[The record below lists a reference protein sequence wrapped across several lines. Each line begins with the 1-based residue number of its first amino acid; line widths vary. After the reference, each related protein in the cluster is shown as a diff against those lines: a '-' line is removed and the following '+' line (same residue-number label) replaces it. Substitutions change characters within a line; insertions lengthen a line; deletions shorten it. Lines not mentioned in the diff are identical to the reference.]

1 MDITLTS
8 LETEHST
15 LLKGKIASQIALK
28 GGWLPFSRYMELAL
42 YEPGMGYYSAGAH
55 KLGAGGDF
63 TTAPELSPLFGAAI
77 CSTLLPVLEGLKEKG
92 LPTQILEFGAGTGK
106 LATSI
111 LTRLND
117 LGFHLDRYDII
128 EISPDLAQRQQ
139 ERIRNTI
146 GQLHLKTQCNWL
158 TELPNFKG
166 IILANEVIDAIPC
179 DAIIY
184 QNGFWYWY
192 GVAFESDKLTWRIGS
207 PVEQHL
213 LPEILLNGNF
223 SEGYVTELHTT
234 ANAWIQQVAKH
245 LDAGLFLT
253 FDYGFPEGEYYHPQ
267 RLEGTLMAHHR
278 HHAIQD
284 PFHLPGLCDLTT
296 HVEWSQIARSA
307 LAENVDDVYL
317 TNQAA
322 YLLDA
327 GIGDI
332 ALEIGNPSDPETFLP
347 ISNSLQKLLSEA
359 EMGELFKAFAF
370 SKKLESLLPGYVLE
384 DLPGLRGRNRL
395 QTLVL

>member
-1 MDITLTS
+1 M
-8 LETEHST
+8 
-15 LLKGKIASQIALK
+15 
-28 GGWLPFSRYMELAL
+28 PFSRYMEMAL

-77 CSTLLPVLEGLKEKG
+77 VSTLLPVLEALQAKG
-92 LPTQILEFGAGTGK
+92 LPTRVLEFGAGTGK
-106 LATSI
+106 LAESI
-111 LTRLND
+111 LTRLHD
-117 LGFHLDRYDII
+117 LDLPLDHYEII
-128 EISPDLAQRQQ
+128 EISPDLAQRQENRLQ
-139 ERIRNTI
+139 ALSKKLNTPN
-146 GQLHLKTQCNWL
+146 QCSWIN
-158 TELPNFKG
+158 TLPNGYKG

-192 GVAFESDKLTWRIGS
+192 GVAVIDGKLVWAIGK
-207 PVEQHL
+207 PVEQSL
-213 LPEILLNGNF
+213 LPETLLTGNF
-223 SEGYVTELHTT
+223 SEGYVTELHTQ
-234 ANAWIQQVAKH
+234 ANAWMRHVAKQ
-245 LDAGLFLT
+245 LDTGLFLT
-253 FDYGFPEGEYYHPQ
+253 MDYGFPEAEYYHTQ
-267 RLEGTLMAHHR
+267 RHEGTLMAHHR

-284 PFHLPGLCDLTT
+284 PFHLPGLCDITT

-307 LAENVDDVYL
+307 LEEKVDDVYL
-317 TNQAA
+317 SNQAS

-332 ALEIGNPSDPETFLP
+332 ALEIDDPSNPETFLP
-347 ISNSLQKLLSEA
+347 ISNALQKLLSEA

-370 SKKLESLLPGYVLE
+370 SKKLNDVLPGHTLE

-395 QTLVL
+395 

>member
-8 LETEHST
+8 LEMEHSK
-15 LLKGKIASQIALK
+15 LLGSKIATEIASQ
-28 GGWLPFSRYMELAL
+28 GGWIAFSRYMEMAL

-77 CSTLLPVLEGLKEKG
+77 VSTILPVLEGLKAQG
-92 LPTQILEFGAGTGK
+92 LPAKILEFGAGTGK
-106 LATSI
+106 LAESI

-117 LGFHLDRYDII
+117 LGFQLDGYDII
-128 EISPDLAQRQQ
+128 EISPDLTQRQQ
-139 ERIRNTI
+139 ER
-146 GQLHLKTQCNWL
+146 LHKLTAELELSTKCSWL
-158 TELPNFKG
+158 SSLSENFKG
-166 IILANEVIDAIPC
+166 VILANEVIDAIPC

-192 GVAFESDKLTWRIGS
+192 GVSFAEDKFFWKTGK
-207 PVEQHL
+207 PVEQAL
-213 LPEILLNGNF
+213 LPESLLSGNF
-223 SEGYVTELHTT
+223 SEGYVTELHPQ
-234 ANAWIQQVAKH
+234 ANAWIRQIAKQ

-253 FDYGFPEGEYYHPQ
+253 FDYGFPESEYYHPQ
-267 RLEGTLMAHHR
+267 RIEGTLMAHHR
-278 HHAIQD
+278 HHAIQN
-284 PFHLPGLCDLTT
+284 PFYLPGLCDLTT
-296 HVEWSQIARSA
+296 HVEWAQIARSA

-322 YLLDA
+322 FLLDA

-332 ALEIGNPSDPETFLP
+332 ALEIGDPSNPETFLP

-370 SKKLESLLPGYVLE
+370 SKKLDDLLPGYVLE

-395 QTLVL
+395 

>member
-8 LETEHST
+8 LEMEHSK
-15 LLKGKIASQIALK
+15 LLGSKIATEIASQ
-28 GGWLPFSRYMELAL
+28 GGWIAFSRYMEMAL

-77 CSTLLPVLEGLKEKG
+77 VSTILPVLEGLKAQG
-92 LPTQILEFGAGTGK
+92 LPAKILEFGAGTGK
-106 LATSI
+106 LAESI

-117 LGFHLDRYDII
+117 LGFQLDGYDII
-128 EISPDLAQRQQ
+128 EISPDLTQRQQ
-139 ERIRNTI
+139 ER
-146 GQLHLKTQCNWL
+146 LHKLAAELELSTKCSWLSSL
-158 TELPNFKG
+158 TENFKG
-166 IILANEVIDAIPC
+166 VILANEVIDAIPC

-192 GVAFESDKLTWRIGS
+192 GVSFAEDKFFWKTGK
-207 PVEQHL
+207 PVEQAL
-213 LPEILLNGNF
+213 LPESLLSGNF
-223 SEGYVTELHTT
+223 SEGYVTELHPQ
-234 ANAWIQQVAKH
+234 ANAWIRQIAKQ

-253 FDYGFPEGEYYHPQ
+253 FDYGFPESEYYHPQ
-267 RLEGTLMAHHR
+267 RIEGTLMAHHR

-284 PFHLPGLCDLTT
+284 PFYLPGLCDLTT
-296 HVEWSQIARSA
+296 HVEWAQIARSA

-322 YLLDA
+322 FLLDA

-332 ALEIGNPSDPETFLP
+332 ALEIGDPSNPETFLP

-370 SKKLESLLPGYVLE
+370 SKKLDDLLPGYVLE

-395 QTLVL
+395 

>member
-8 LETEHST
+8 LEMEHSK
-15 LLKGKIASQIALK
+15 LLGSKIATEIASQ
-28 GGWLPFSRYMELAL
+28 GGWIAFSRYMEMAL

-77 CSTLLPVLEGLKEKG
+77 VSTVLPVLEGLKAQG
-92 LPTQILEFGAGTGK
+92 LPAKILEFGAGTGK
-106 LATSI
+106 LAESI

-117 LGFHLDRYDII
+117 LGFQLDGYDII
-128 EISPDLAQRQQ
+128 EISPDLTQRQQ
-139 ERIRNTI
+139 ER
-146 GQLHLKTQCNWL
+146 LHKLTAELELSTKCSWL
-158 TELPNFKG
+158 SSLSENFKG
-166 IILANEVIDAIPC
+166 VILANEVIDAIPC

-192 GVAFESDKLTWRIGS
+192 GVSFAEDKYFWKTGK
-207 PVEQHL
+207 PVEQAL
-213 LPEILLNGNF
+213 LPESLLSGNF
-223 SEGYVTELHTT
+223 SEGYVTELHPQ
-234 ANAWIQQVAKH
+234 ANAWIRQIAKQ

-253 FDYGFPEGEYYHPQ
+253 FDYGFPESEYYHPQ
-267 RLEGTLMAHHR
+267 RIEGTLMAHHR

-284 PFHLPGLCDLTT
+284 PFYLPGLCDLTT
-296 HVEWSQIARSA
+296 HVEWAQIARSA

-322 YLLDA
+322 FLLDA

-332 ALEIGNPSDPETFLP
+332 ALEIGDPSNPETFLP

-370 SKKLESLLPGYVLE
+370 SKKLDDLLPGYVLE

-395 QTLVL
+395 

>member
-8 LETEHST
+8 LEMEHSK
-15 LLKGKIASQIALK
+15 LLGSKIATEIASQ
-28 GGWLPFSRYMELAL
+28 GGWIAFSRYMEMAL

-77 CSTLLPVLEGLKEKG
+77 VSTILPVLEGLKAQG
-92 LPTQILEFGAGTGK
+92 LPAKILEFGAGTGK
-106 LATSI
+106 LAESI

-117 LGFHLDRYDII
+117 LGFQLDGYDII
-128 EISPDLAQRQQ
+128 EISPDLTQRQQ
-139 ERIRNTI
+139 ER
-146 GQLHLKTQCNWL
+146 LHKLASELELSTKCSWLSSL
-158 TELPNFKG
+158 TENFKG
-166 IILANEVIDAIPC
+166 VILANEVIDAIPC

-192 GVAFESDKLTWRIGS
+192 GVSFAEDKFFWKTGK
-207 PVEQHL
+207 PVEQAL
-213 LPEILLNGNF
+213 LPESLLSGNF
-223 SEGYVTELHTT
+223 SEGYVTELHPQ
-234 ANAWIQQVAKH
+234 ANAWIRQIAKQ

-253 FDYGFPEGEYYHPQ
+253 FDYGFPESEYYHPQ
-267 RLEGTLMAHHR
+267 RIEGTLMAHHR

-284 PFHLPGLCDLTT
+284 PFYLPGLCDLTT
-296 HVEWSQIARSA
+296 HVEWAQIARSA

-322 YLLDA
+322 FLLDA

-332 ALEIGNPSDPETFLP
+332 ALEIGDPSNPETFLP

-370 SKKLESLLPGYVLE
+370 SKKLGALLPGYVLE
-384 DLPGLRGRNRL
+384 DLPGLRGRNKL
-395 QTLVL
+395 

>member
-8 LETEHST
+8 LETEHSE
-15 LLKGKIASQIALK
+15 LLKAKIASQIASQ
-28 GGWLPFSRYMELAL
+28 GGWIPFSRYMEMAL

-55 KLGAGGDF
+55 KLGPGGDF

-77 CSTLLPVLEGLKEKG
+77 CSTLIPVLEGLKAQN

-106 LATSI
+106 LASSI
-111 LTRLND
+111 LTRLHD
-117 LGFHLDRYDII
+117 LNFTLDRYDIV

-139 ERIRNTI
+139 EHISNTI
-146 GQLHLKTQCNWL
+146 LQLDSQTHCHWL
-158 TELPNFKG
+158 SELPKDFKG
-166 IILANEVIDAIPC
+166 VILANEMIDAIPC
-179 DAIIY
+179 DVIVY

-192 GVAFESDKLTWRIGS
+192 GVAFENGKLLWKTGL
-207 PVEQHL
+207 PVEQNL
-213 LPEILLNGNF
+213 LPATLVSGNF
-223 SEGYVTELHTT
+223 SEGYVTELHAP
-234 ANAWIQQVAKH
+234 ANAWMRQVAKH
-245 LDAGLFLT
+245 LHSGLFLT
-253 FDYGFPEGEYYHPQ
+253 LDYGFPEGEYYHPQ
-267 RLEGTLMAHHR
+267 RLEGTLIAHHR

-296 HVEWSQIARSA
+296 HVDWSQIARAA
-307 LAENVDDVYL
+307 LEENADDVYL

-322 YLLDA
+322 YLLDT

-332 ALEIGNPSDPETFLP
+332 ALEIGDPSNPEMFLP
-347 ISNSLQKLLSEA
+347 ISNALQKLLSEA

-370 SKKLESLLPGYVLE
+370 SKNLDGLLPGYTLE

-395 QTLVL
+395 

>member
-8 LETEHST
+8 LETEHSA
-15 LLKGKIASQIALK
+15 LLKAKIASQIASE
-28 GGWLPFSRYMELAL
+28 GGWLAFSRYMEMAL

-63 TTAPELSPLFGAAI
+63 TTAPELSPLFGGAI
-77 CSTLLPVLEGLKEKG
+77 CSTLLPVLEGLREKG
-92 LPTQILEFGAGTGK
+92 LPTRILEFGAGTGR

-117 LGFHLDRYDII
+117 LGFTLDHYDII
-128 EISPDLAQRQQ
+128 EISPDLAQRQD
-139 ERIRNTI
+139 ERIS
-146 GQLHLKTQCNWL
+146 GAAQQLNLQTQCSWL
-158 TELPNFKG
+158 TELPENFKG
-166 IILANEVIDAIPC
+166 VILANEVIDAIPC
-179 DAIIY
+179 DAIIF

-192 GVAFESDKLTWRIGS
+192 GVTFEKDKLIWKTGS
-207 PVEQHL
+207 PVEQKL
-213 LPEILLNGNF
+213 LPETLLSGNF
-223 SEGYVTELHTT
+223 SEGYITELHAP
-234 ANAWIQQVAKH
+234 ANDWMQQVARH
-245 LDAGLFLT
+245 LDVGLFLT
-253 FDYGFPEGEYYHPQ
+253 FDYGFPESEYYHPQ
-267 RLEGTLMAHHR
+267 RLAGTLMAHHR

-307 LAENVDDVYL
+307 LAENADDVYL
-317 TNQAA
+317 SNQAG

-332 ALEIGNPSDPETFLP
+332 ALEISDPSDPTTFLP

-370 SKKLESLLPGYVLE
+370 SKNLESLLPGHALE

-395 QTLVL
+395 

>member
-8 LETEHST
+8 LEMEHSK
-15 LLKGKIASQIALK
+15 LLGSKIATEIASQ
-28 GGWLPFSRYMELAL
+28 GGWIAFSRYMEMAL

-77 CSTLLPVLEGLKEKG
+77 VSTILPVLEGLKAQG
-92 LPTQILEFGAGTGK
+92 LPAKILEFGAGTGK
-106 LATSI
+106 LAESI

-117 LGFHLDRYDII
+117 LGFQLDGYDII
-128 EISPDLAQRQQ
+128 EISPDLTQRQQ
-139 ERIRNTI
+139 ER
-146 GQLHLKTQCNWL
+146 LHKLTAELELSTKCSWL
-158 TELPNFKG
+158 SSLSENFKG
-166 IILANEVIDAIPC
+166 VILANEVIDAIPC

-192 GVAFESDKLTWRIGS
+192 GVSFAEDKYFWKTGK
-207 PVEQHL
+207 PVEQAL
-213 LPEILLNGNF
+213 LPESLLSGNF
-223 SEGYVTELHTT
+223 SEGYVTELHPQ
-234 ANAWIQQVAKH
+234 ANAWIRQIAKQ

-253 FDYGFPEGEYYHPQ
+253 FDYGFPESEYYHPQ
-267 RLEGTLMAHHR
+267 RIEGTLMAHHR

-284 PFHLPGLCDLTT
+284 PFYLPGLCDLTT
-296 HVEWSQIARSA
+296 HVEWAQIARSA

-322 YLLDA
+322 FLLDA

-332 ALEIGNPSDPETFLP
+332 ALEIGDPSNPETFLP

-370 SKKLESLLPGYVLE
+370 SKKLDDLLPGYVLE

-395 QTLVL
+395 

>member
-8 LETEHST
+8 LEMEHSK
-15 LLKGKIASQIALK
+15 LLGSKIATEIASQ
-28 GGWLPFSRYMELAL
+28 GGWIAFSRYMEMAL

-77 CSTLLPVLEGLKEKG
+77 VSTILPVLEGLKAQG
-92 LPTQILEFGAGTGK
+92 LPAKILEFGAGTGK
-106 LATSI
+106 LAESI

-117 LGFHLDRYDII
+117 LGFQLDGYDII
-128 EISPDLAQRQQ
+128 EISPDLTQRQQ
-139 ERIRNTI
+139 ER
-146 GQLHLKTQCNWL
+146 LHKLTAELELSTKCSWL
-158 TELPNFKG
+158 SSLSENFKG
-166 IILANEVIDAIPC
+166 VILANEVIDAIPC

-192 GVAFESDKLTWRIGS
+192 GVSFAEDKYFWKTGK
-207 PVEQHL
+207 PVEQAL
-213 LPEILLNGNF
+213 LPESLLSGNF
-223 SEGYVTELHTT
+223 SEGYVTELHPQ
-234 ANAWIQQVAKH
+234 ANAWIRQIAKQ

-253 FDYGFPEGEYYHPQ
+253 FDYGFPESEYYHPQ
-267 RLEGTLMAHHR
+267 RIEGTLMAHHR

-284 PFHLPGLCDLTT
+284 PFYLPGLCDLTT
-296 HVEWSQIARSA
+296 HVEWAQIARSA

-322 YLLDA
+322 FLLDA

-332 ALEIGNPSDPETFLP
+332 ALEIGDPSNPETFLP

-370 SKKLESLLPGYVLE
+370 SKKLDVLLPGYVLE
-384 DLPGLRGRNRL
+384 DLRGLRGRNRL
-395 QTLVL
+395 

>member
-8 LETEHST
+8 LEAEHSA
-15 LLKGKIASQIALK
+15 LLKAKIASQIASQ
-28 GGWLPFSRYMELAL
+28 GGWLPFSRYMEMAL

-77 CSTLLPVLEGLKEKG
+77 CVTLVPVLEGLRQNG

-106 LATSI
+106 LASSI
-111 LTRLND
+111 LTRLGD
-117 LGFHLDRYDII
+117 LGIQLDRYDII

-139 ERIRNTI
+139 EHIEKTI
-146 GQLHLKTQCNWL
+146 DQLHLNTQCNWL
-158 TELPNFKG
+158 SQLPKNFKG
-166 IILANEVIDAIPC
+166 VILANEVIDAIPC

-184 QNGFWYWY
+184 QNGFWYWF
-192 GVAFESDKLTWRIGS
+192 GVAFE
-207 PVEQHL
+207 
-213 LPEILLNGNF
+213 
-223 SEGYVTELHTT
+223 LHAP
-234 ANAWIQQVAKH
+234 ANAWVQQVMQH
-245 LDAGLFLT
+245 LEAGLFLT
-253 FDYGFPEGEYYHPQ
+253 FDYGFPESEYYHPQ

-307 LAENVDDVYL
+307 LSQNADDVFL
-317 TNQAA
+317 SNQAA

-332 ALEIGNPSDPETFLP
+332 ALEIGDPSEPKTFLP
-347 ISNSLQKLLSEA
+347 ISNALQKLLSEA
-359 EMGELFKAFAF
+359 EMGELFKVFAC
-370 SKKLESLLPGYVLE
+370 SKNLESLLPNHSLD

-395 QTLVL
+395 

>member
-8 LETEHST
+8 LETEHSA
-15 LLKGKIASQIALK
+15 LLKAKIASQIASQ
-28 GGWLPFSRYMELAL
+28 GGWMPFSQYMEMAL

-77 CSTLLPVLEGLKEKG
+77 CSTLLPVLEALKKRG
-92 LPTQILEFGAGTGK
+92 LPAHILEFGAGTGK

-117 LGFHLDRYDII
+117 LGFKLDHYNII

-139 ERIRNTI
+139 ERIEGVVKKIGLNT
-146 GQLHLKTQCNWL
+146 QFSWL
-158 TELPNFKG
+158 STLPENFKG
-166 IILANEVIDAIPC
+166 IIIANEVIDAIPC
-179 DAIIY
+179 DVIIY

-192 GVAFESDKLTWRIGS
+192 GVAFENDSLIWKAGT
-207 PVEQHL
+207 PVEQAL
-213 LPEILLNGNF
+213 LPESLLMGNF
-223 SEGYVTELHTT
+223 SEGYVTELHAP
-234 ANAWIQQVAKH
+234 ANAWMRQVAKH
-245 LDAGLFLT
+245 IETGLFLT
-253 FDYGFPEGEYYHPQ
+253 FDYGFPESEYYHPQ
-267 RLEGTLMAHHR
+267 RLEGTLIAHHR

-296 HVEWSQIARSA
+296 HVDWSQIARSV
-307 LAENVDDVYL
+307 LTENADDVYL

-332 ALEIGNPSDPETFLP
+332 ALEIGDPSDPETFLP

-370 SKKLESLLPGYVLE
+370 SKNLESLLPGHTLE

-395 QTLVL
+395 

>member
-8 LETEHST
+8 LETEHSA
-15 LLKGKIASQIALK
+15 LLKAKIASQIASQ
-28 GGWLPFSRYMELAL
+28 GGWMPFSQYMEMAL

-77 CSTLLPVLEGLKEKG
+77 CSTLLPVLEALKKRG
-92 LPTQILEFGAGTGK
+92 LPAHILEFGAGTGK
-106 LATSI
+106 LATAI
-111 LTRLND
+111 LTRFDD
-117 LGFHLDRYDII
+117 LGFKLDHYDII

-139 ERIRNTI
+139 ERIEGVVKKIGLNT
-146 GQLHLKTQCNWL
+146 QFSWL
-158 TELPNFKG
+158 STLPENFKG
-166 IILANEVIDAIPC
+166 IIIANEVIDAIPC
-179 DAIIY
+179 DVIIY

-192 GVAFESDKLTWRIGS
+192 GVAFENDSLIWKAGT
-207 PVEQHL
+207 PVEQAL
-213 LPEILLNGNF
+213 LPESLLMGNF
-223 SEGYVTELHTT
+223 SEGYVTELHAP
-234 ANAWIQQVAKH
+234 ANAWMRQVAKH
-245 LDAGLFLT
+245 IETGLFLT
-253 FDYGFPEGEYYHPQ
+253 FDYGFPESEYYHSQ

-284 PFHLPGLCDLTT
+284 PFHLPGLCDLTA
-296 HVEWSQIARSA
+296 HVDWSQIARSA
-307 LAENVDDVYL
+307 LAENADDVYL

-332 ALEIGNPSDPETFLP
+332 ALEIGDPSDPETFLP

-370 SKKLESLLPGYVLE
+370 SKNLESLLPGHTLE

-395 QTLVL
+395 

>member
-8 LETEHST
+8 LETEHSQ
-15 LLKGKIASQIALK
+15 LLSNKIAAQITSE
-28 GGWLPFSRYMELAL
+28 GGWLSFSRFMEMAL

-77 CSTLLPVLEGLKEKG
+77 CSTLLPVLEGLQAKG

-106 LATSI
+106 LAQSI
-111 LTRLND
+111 VTRLHD
-117 LGFHLDRYDII
+117 LGFSLDRYDII
-128 EISPDLAQRQQ
+128 EISPDLAQRQK
-139 ERIRNTI
+139 ELLSKT
-146 GQLHLKTQCNWL
+146 LSDCASSTQCHWL
-158 TELPNFKG
+158 SALPENYQG

-179 DAIIY
+179 DAIIF

-192 GVAFESDKLTWRIGS
+192 GVIVDSGIFAWKAGK
-207 PVEQHL
+207 PVEHNL
-213 LPEILLNGNF
+213 LPESLLGGNF
-223 SEGYVTELHTT
+223 SEGYVTELHAP
-234 ANAWIQQVAKH
+234 ANAWMHQVAKH
-245 LDAGLFLT
+245 LHTGLFLT
-253 FDYGFPEGEYYHPQ
+253 FDYGFPENEYYHSQ
-267 RLEGTLMAHHR
+267 RLGGTLMAHHR

-284 PFHLPGLCDLTT
+284 PFYLPGLCDLTT

-307 LAENVDDVYL
+307 LAQNADDVYL
-317 TNQAA
+317 SNQAG

-327 GIGDI
+327 GIGEI
-332 ALEIGNPSDPETFLP
+332 ALEIGDPSNPEIFLP

-359 EMGELFKAFAF
+359 EMGELFKVFAF
-370 SKKLESLLPGYVLE
+370 TKNLHAVLPGYTLE

-395 QTLVL
+395 

>member
-8 LETEHST
+8 LEMEHSK
-15 LLKGKIASQIALK
+15 LLGSKIATEIASQ
-28 GGWLPFSRYMELAL
+28 GGWIAFSRYMEMAL

-55 KLGAGGDF
+55 KLGVGGDF

-77 CSTLLPVLEGLKEKG
+77 VSTILPILEGLKAQG
-92 LPTQILEFGAGTGK
+92 LPAKILEFGAGTGK
-106 LATSI
+106 LAESI

-117 LGFHLDRYDII
+117 LGFQLDGYDII
-128 EISPDLAQRQQ
+128 EISPDLTQRQQ
-139 ERIRNTI
+139 ER
-146 GQLHLKTQCNWL
+146 LHKLAAELELSTKCSWLSSL
-158 TELPNFKG
+158 TENFKG
-166 IILANEVIDAIPC
+166 VILANEVIDAIPC

-184 QNGFWYWY
+184 QNGFWYWC
-192 GVAFESDKLTWRIGS
+192 GVSFAEDKFFWKTGK
-207 PVEQHL
+207 PAEQAL
-213 LPEILLNGNF
+213 LPESLLSGNF
-223 SEGYVTELHTT
+223 SEGYVTELHPQ
-234 ANAWIQQVAKH
+234 ANAWIRQIAKH

-253 FDYGFPEGEYYHPQ
+253 FDYGFPESEYYHPQ
-267 RLEGTLMAHHR
+267 RIEGTLMAHHR

-284 PFHLPGLCDLTT
+284 PFYLPGLCDLTT
-296 HVEWSQIARSA
+296 HVEWAQIARSA

-322 YLLDA
+322 FLLDA

-332 ALEIGNPSDPETFLP
+332 ALEIGDPSNPETFLP

-370 SKKLESLLPGYVLE
+370 SKKLDDLLPGYVLE

-395 QTLVL
+395 

>member
-8 LETEHST
+8 LETEHSE
-15 LLKGKIASQIALK
+15 LLKGKIVSQIASQ
-28 GGWLPFSRYMELAL
+28 GGWIPFSRYMEMAL

-77 CSTLLPVLEGLKEKG
+77 CSTLLPVLEALKKEG
-92 LPTQILEFGAGTGK
+92 FPTQILEFGAGTGK

-111 LTRLND
+111 LNRLSD
-117 LGFHLDRYDII
+117 LGFNLDRYDII
-128 EISPDLAQRQQ
+128 EISPDLAQRQH
-139 ERIRNTI
+139 ERISGAVNE
-146 GQLHLKTQCNWL
+146 LSLSTQCNWL
-158 TELPNFKG
+158 AALPENFKG

-179 DAIIY
+179 NAIIY

-192 GVAFESDKLTWRIGS
+192 GVGFEDGRFIWKAGS
-207 PVEQHL
+207 PVEQVL
-213 LPEILLNGNF
+213 LPESLLGGTF
-223 SEGYVTELHTT
+223 SEGYVTELHTQ
-234 ANAWIQQVAKH
+234 ANAWMRQVAKQLH
-245 LDAGLFLT
+245 TGLFLT
-253 FDYGFPEGEYYHPQ
+253 FDYGFPESEYYHPQ
-267 RLEGTLMAHHR
+267 RLAGTLMAHHR
-278 HHAIQD
+278 HHTIQD
-284 PFHLPGLCDLTT
+284 SFHLPGLCDLTT

-307 LAENVDDVYL
+307 LAENADDVYL

-332 ALEIGNPSDPETFLP
+332 ALEIGDPSNPETFLP
-347 ISNSLQKLLSEA
+347 ISNALQKLLSEA

-370 SKKLESLLPGYVLE
+370 SKNLENALPGQALE
-384 DLPGLRGRNRL
+384 ELPGLRGRNRL
-395 QTLVL
+395 

>member
-8 LETEHST
+8 LEMEHSE
-15 LLKGKIASQIALK
+15 LLRAKIASQIALQ
-28 GGWLPFSRYMELAL
+28 GGWLPFSRFMEMAL

-92 LPTQILEFGAGTGK
+92 LPAQILEFGAGTGK

-111 LTRLND
+111 LTRLHD
-117 LGFHLDRYDII
+117 LGFSLDQYDII

-139 ERIRNTI
+139 ERLLSTVQ
-146 GQLHLKTQCNWL
+146 QLELDTKCNWL
-158 TELPNFKG
+158 TQLPLDFKG
-166 IILANEVIDAIPC
+166 VILANEVIDAIPC

-184 QNGFWYWY
+184 QDGFWYWY
-192 GVAFESDKLTWRIGS
+192 GVALHEEKFIWKVGL
-207 PVEQHL
+207 PVEQKL
-213 LPEILLNGNF
+213 LPESLLVGNF
-223 SEGYVTELHTT
+223 SEGYVTELHTP
-234 ANAWIQQVAKH
+234 ANSWMQQVARH
-245 LDAGLFLT
+245 LDIGLFLT
-253 FDYGFPEGEYYHPQ
+253 FDYGFPESEYYHPQ

-284 PFHLPGLCDLTT
+284 PFYLPGLCDLTT
-296 HVEWSQIARSA
+296 HVDWSQIARSA
-307 LAENVDDVYL
+307 LAEKVDDVFL

-332 ALEIGNPSDPETFLP
+332 ALEIGDPSDPETFLP

-370 SKKLESLLPGYVLE
+370 SKNLKSLLPGHTLE

-395 QTLVL
+395 

>member
-8 LETEHST
+8 LETEHSA
-15 LLKGKIASQIALK
+15 LLKAKIAEQIASE
-28 GGWLPFSRYMELAL
+28 GGWLPFSRYMEMAL

-55 KLGAGGDF
+55 KLGSGGDF
-63 TTAPELSPLFGAAI
+63 TTAPELSPLFGSAI
-77 CSTLLPVLEGLKEKG
+77 CSTLLPVLEGLQEKG

-111 LTRLND
+111 LSRLKD
-117 LGFHLDRYDII
+117 LGLSLDRYDII

-139 ERIRNTI
+139 ERIGGLVKN
-146 GQLHLKTQCNWL
+146 LHISTECNWL
-158 TELPNFKG
+158 SKLPTDFKG

-179 DAIIY
+179 DVIIY

-192 GVAFESDKLTWRIGS
+192 GVALEQDQLIWKSGS
-207 PVEQHL
+207 PVAQDLIPESL
-213 LPEILLNGNF
+213 LTGNF
-223 SEGYVTELHTT
+223 SEGYVTELHAP
-234 ANAWIQQVAKH
+234 ANAWMRQVAKQLH
-245 LDAGLFLT
+245 TGLFLT
-253 FDYGFPEGEYYHPQ
+253 LDYGFPENEYYHPQ

-284 PFHLPGLCDLTT
+284 PFHLPGLCDVTT

-307 LAENVDDVYL
+307 LAEDADDVYL

-332 ALEIGNPSDPETFLP
+332 ALELGDPSDPETFLP

-370 SKKLESLLPGYVLE
+370 SKRLEDILPGYTLE

-395 QTLVL
+395 

>member
-8 LETEHST
+8 LEMEHSK
-15 LLKGKIASQIALK
+15 LLGSKIATEIASQ
-28 GGWLPFSRYMELAL
+28 GGWIAFSRYMEMAL

-63 TTAPELSPLFGAAI
+63 ITAPELSPLFGAAI
-77 CSTLLPVLEGLKEKG
+77 VSTILPVLEGLKAQGVPAK
-92 LPTQILEFGAGTGK
+92 ILEFGAGTGK
-106 LATSI
+106 LAESI

-117 LGFHLDRYDII
+117 LGFQLDGYDII
-128 EISPDLAQRQQ
+128 EISPDLTQRQQ
-139 ERIRNTI
+139 ER
-146 GQLHLKTQCNWL
+146 LHKLASELELSTKCSWLSSL
-158 TELPNFKG
+158 TENFKG
-166 IILANEVIDAIPC
+166 VILANEVIDAIPC

-192 GVAFESDKLTWRIGS
+192 GVSFAEDKFFWKTGK
-207 PVEQHL
+207 PVEQAL
-213 LPEILLNGNF
+213 LPESLLSGNF
-223 SEGYVTELHTT
+223 SEGYVTELHPQ
-234 ANAWIQQVAKH
+234 ANAWIRQIAKQ

-253 FDYGFPEGEYYHPQ
+253 FDYGFPESEYYHPQ
-267 RLEGTLMAHHR
+267 RIEGTLMAHHR

-284 PFHLPGLCDLTT
+284 PFYLPGLCDLTT
-296 HVEWSQIARSA
+296 HVEWAQIARSA

-322 YLLDA
+322 FLLDA

-332 ALEIGNPSDPETFLP
+332 ALEIGDPSNPETFLP

-370 SKKLESLLPGYVLE
+370 SKKLGALLPGYVLE

-395 QTLVL
+395 

>member
-8 LETEHST
+8 LEKEHSE
-15 LLKGKIASQIALK
+15 LLKAKIASQIASH
-28 GGWLPFSRYMELAL
+28 GGWMPFSRYMEMAL

-77 CSTLLPVLEGLKEKG
+77 CSTLIPVLEGLKANG
-92 LPTQILEFGAGTGK
+92 LPAQILEFGAGTGK

-111 LTRLND
+111 LTRLQN
-117 LGFHLDRYDII
+117 LGVSLDRYDII

-139 ERIRNTI
+139 DRMNKTI
-146 GQLHLKTQCNWL
+146 EQIHSQTQCEWL
-158 TELPNFKG
+158 SELPKNYKG

-179 DAIIY
+179 DAVIY

-192 GVAFESDKLTWRIGS
+192 GVAFENHQLIWKIGA
-207 PVEQHL
+207 PVEQEYLPDL
-213 LPEILLNGNF
+213 LLSGNF
-223 SEGYVTELHTT
+223 SEGYVTELHPT
-234 ANAWIQQVAKH
+234 ANAWMQQVAKELH
-245 LDAGLFLT
+245 SGLFLS
-253 FDYGFPEGEYYHPQ
+253 FDYGFPESEYYHPQ
-267 RLEGTLMAHHR
+267 RLQGTLMAHHR

-284 PFHLPGLCDLTT
+284 PFYLPGLCDITT
-296 HVEWSQIARSA
+296 HVEWLKIAQSA
-307 LAENVDDVYL
+307 LAENADDVFL

-332 ALEIGNPSDPETFLP
+332 ALEIGDPSNPETFLP
-347 ISNSLQKLLSEA
+347 ISNALQKLLSEA

-370 SKKLESLLPGYVLE
+370 SKNLKQLLPEISLE

-395 QTLVL
+395 

>member
-8 LETEHST
+8 LETEHSE
-15 LLKGKIASQIALK
+15 LLKDKIASEIASQ
-28 GGWLPFSRYMELAL
+28 GGWLPFSRYMEIVL

-55 KLGAGGDF
+55 KLGTGGDF

-106 LATSI
+106 LAASI
-111 LTRLND
+111 LSRLHD
-117 LGFHLDRYDII
+117 LGFKLDRYDII
-128 EISPDLAQRQQ
+128 EISPDLAQRQE
-139 ERIRNTI
+139 ERIGNTVKE
-146 GQLHLKTQCNWL
+146 LKLSTKCHWPA
-158 TELPNFKG
+158 ELPKNFKG
-166 IILANEVIDAIPC
+166 IMLANEVIDAIPC

-192 GVAFESDKLTWRIGS
+192 GVAFKDDKLIWKVGS
-207 PVEQHL
+207 PIEQEL
-213 LPEILLNGNF
+213 LPESLLDGSF
-223 SEGYVTELHTT
+223 SEGYVTELHGP
-234 ANAWIQQVAKH
+234 ANAWMHQAAKY
-245 LDAGLFLT
+245 LDTGLFLT
-253 FDYGFPEGEYYHPQ
+253 FDYGFPESEYYHPQ
-267 RLEGTLMAHHR
+267 RLEGTLMSHHR

-284 PFHLPGLCDLTT
+284 PFYLPGLCDLTT

-307 LAENVDDVYL
+307 LAQNVDDVFL

-332 ALEIGNPSDPETFLP
+332 ALEIGDPGNPETFLP
-347 ISNSLQKLLSEA
+347 LSNSLQKLLSEA

-370 SKKLESLLPGYVLE
+370 SKNLDALLPGSSLE

-395 QTLVL
+395 

>member
-8 LETEHST
+8 LEAEQSE
-15 LLKGKIASQIALK
+15 LLKAKISSQIASE
-28 GGWLPFSRYMELAL
+28 GGWIPFSRYMEMAL

-55 KLGAGGDF
+55 KLGSGGDF

-77 CSTLLPVLEGLKEKG
+77 CSTLLPVLEGLKAQG

-106 LATSI
+106 LASSI
-111 LTRLND
+111 LTRLQD
-117 LGFHLDRYDII
+117 LDFTLDRYDIL
-128 EISPDLAQRQQ
+128 ELSPDLAQRQK
-139 ERIRNTI
+139 ELINNTVT
-146 GQLHLKTQCNWL
+146 HLNLPTQCEWL
-158 TELPNFKG
+158 KALPQNFKG
-166 IILANEVIDAIPC
+166 VILANEVIDAIPC

-192 GVAFESDKLTWRIGS
+192 GVAFADGKFIWKSGA
-207 PVEQHL
+207 PVEQDL
-213 LPEILLNGNF
+213 LPESLLSGNF
-223 SEGYVTELHTT
+223 SEGYVTELHAP
-234 ANAWIQQVAKH
+234 ANNWMDQVAEH

-284 PFHLPGLCDLTT
+284 PFYLPGLCDLTT

-307 LAENVDDVYL
+307 LAQKADDVYL
-317 TNQAA
+317 TNQGA

-332 ALEIGNPSDPETFLP
+332 ALEIGDPSNPETFLP

-370 SKKLESLLPGYVLE
+370 SKNLEVLLPGHTLE

-395 QTLVL
+395 

>member
-8 LETEHST
+8 LEMEHSK
-15 LLKGKIASQIALK
+15 LLGSKIATEIASQ
-28 GGWLPFSRYMELAL
+28 GGWIAFSRYMEMAL

-63 TTAPELSPLFGAAI
+63 ITAPELSPLFGAAI
-77 CSTLLPVLEGLKEKG
+77 VSTILPVLEGLKAQG
-92 LPTQILEFGAGTGK
+92 LPAKILEFGAGTGK
-106 LATSI
+106 LAESI

-117 LGFHLDRYDII
+117 LGFQLDGYDII
-128 EISPDLAQRQQ
+128 EISPDLTQRQQ
-139 ERIRNTI
+139 ER
-146 GQLHLKTQCNWL
+146 LHKLTAELELSTKCSWLSSL
-158 TELPNFKG
+158 TENFKG
-166 IILANEVIDAIPC
+166 VILANEVIDAIPC

-192 GVAFESDKLTWRIGS
+192 GVSFAEDKFFWKTGK
-207 PVEQHL
+207 PVEQAL
-213 LPEILLNGNF
+213 LPESLLSGNF
-223 SEGYVTELHTT
+223 SEGYVTELHPQ
-234 ANAWIQQVAKH
+234 ANAWIRQIAKQ

-253 FDYGFPEGEYYHPQ
+253 FDYGFPESEYYHPQ
-267 RLEGTLMAHHR
+267 RIEGTLMAHHR

-284 PFHLPGLCDLTT
+284 PFYLPGLCDLTT
-296 HVEWSQIARSA
+296 HVEWAQIARSA

-322 YLLDA
+322 FLLDA

-332 ALEIGNPSDPETFLP
+332 ALEIGDPSNPETFLP

-370 SKKLESLLPGYVLE
+370 SKKLGALLPGYVLE

-395 QTLVL
+395 

>member
-8 LETEHST
+8 LETEHSK
-15 LLKGKIASQIALK
+15 LLGSKIATEIASQ
-28 GGWLPFSRYMELAL
+28 GGWIPFSRYMEMAL

-77 CSTLLPVLEGLKEKG
+77 VSTILPVLEGLKAQG
-92 LPTQILEFGAGTGK
+92 LPSKILEFGAGTGK
-106 LATSI
+106 LAQSI
-111 LTRLND
+111 LGRLND
-117 LGFHLDRYDII
+117 LDFQLDSYDII

-139 ERIRNTI
+139 ERLNK
-146 GQLHLKTQCNWL
+146 QA
-158 TELPNFKG
+158 TELKLPTKCAWLNSLPSSFKG
-166 IILANEVIDAIPC
+166 VILANEVIDAIPC

-192 GVAFESDKLTWRIGS
+192 GVVFADDKLHWQAGKPI
-207 PVEQHL
+207 EQAL
-213 LPEILLNGNF
+213 LPESLLTGSF
-223 SEGYVTELHTT
+223 SEDYLTELHPQ
-234 ANAWIQQVAKH
+234 ANAWIREIAKQ

-253 FDYGFPEGEYYHPQ
+253 FDYGFPESEYYHPQ
-267 RLEGTLMAHHR
+267 RIEGTLMAHHR

-284 PFHLPGLCDLTT
+284 PFYLPGLCDLTT
-296 HVEWSQIARSA
+296 HVEWAQIARSA
-307 LAENVDDVYL
+307 LAENIDDVHL
-317 TNQAA
+317 TNQAGF
-322 YLLDA
+322 LLDA

-332 ALEIGNPSDPETFLP
+332 ALEIGDPSNPETFLP

-370 SKKLESLLPGYVLE
+370 SKKLNDLLPGHSLE

-395 QTLVL
+395 

>member
-8 LETEHST
+8 LETEHSK
-15 LLKGKIASQIALK
+15 LLRDKISAQIASEGA
-28 GGWLPFSRYMELAL
+28 WMPFSRYMEMAL
-42 YEPGMGYYSAGAH
+42 YEPGFGYYSAGAH

-77 CSTLLPVLEGLKEKG
+77 CSTLLPILEGLKEKG
-92 LPTQILEFGAGTGK
+92 LPAQILEFGAGSGK
-106 LATSI
+106 LALSI
-111 LTRLND
+111 LTRLQD
-117 LGFHLDRYDII
+117 LGFSLDRYDII
-128 EISPDLAQRQQ
+128 EISPDLAQRQKALLTSAL
-139 ERIRNTI
+139 NTS
-146 GQLHLKTQCNWL
+146 KSSTQCNWL
-158 TELPNFKG
+158 STLPKDYKG

-192 GVAFESDKLTWRIGS
+192 GVTANDETFTWKAGK
-207 PVEQHL
+207 PVAQEL
-213 LPEILLNGNF
+213 LPESILSGHF
-223 SEGYVTELHTT
+223 SEGYVTELHIP
-234 ANAWIQQVAKH
+234 AQAWMRQVAQH
-245 LDAGLFLT
+245 LNTGLFLT
-253 FDYGFPEGEYYHPQ
+253 FDYGFPESEYYHPQ

-284 PFHLPGLCDLTT
+284 PFYLPGLCDLTS
-296 HVEWSQIARSA
+296 HVEWSQIARCA
-307 LAENVDDVYL
+307 LEENADDVYL
-317 TNQAA
+317 SNQAA

-332 ALEIGNPSDPETFLP
+332 ALELGDPGNPEVFLP

-359 EMGELFKAFAF
+359 EMGELFKVFAF
-370 SKKLESLLPGYVLE
+370 SKNLNTLLPGHTLE

-395 QTLVL
+395 

>member
-8 LETEHST
+8 LETEHSE
-15 LLKGKIASQIALK
+15 LLKAKIASQIASQ
-28 GGWLPFSRYMELAL
+28 GGWIPFSRYMEMAL

-55 KLGAGGDF
+55 KLGPGGDF

-77 CSTLLPVLEGLKEKG
+77 CSTLIPVLEGLKAQN

-106 LATSI
+106 LASSI
-111 LTRLND
+111 LTRLHD
-117 LGFHLDRYDII
+117 LNFTLDRYDIV

-139 ERIRNTI
+139 EHISNTI
-146 GQLHLKTQCNWL
+146 LQFDSQTHCHWPS
-158 TELPNFKG
+158 ELPKDFKG
-166 IILANEVIDAIPC
+166 VILANEVIDAIPC
-179 DAIIY
+179 NVIIY

-192 GVAFESDKLTWRIGS
+192 GVAFENGTLLWKTGL
-207 PVEQHL
+207 PVEQNL
-213 LPEILLNGNF
+213 LPETLLSGNF
-223 SEGYVTELHTT
+223 SEGYVTELHAP
-234 ANAWIQQVAKH
+234 ANAWMRQVAKH
-245 LDAGLFLT
+245 LHSGLFLT
-253 FDYGFPEGEYYHPQ
+253 LDYGFPEGEYYHPQ

-296 HVEWSQIARSA
+296 HVDWSQIARAA
-307 LAENVDDVYL
+307 LEENADDVYL

-332 ALEIGNPSDPETFLP
+332 ALEIGDPSNPEMFLP
-347 ISNSLQKLLSEA
+347 ISNALQKLLSEA

-370 SKKLESLLPGYVLE
+370 SKNLDGLLPGFTLE

-395 QTLVL
+395 

>member
-8 LETEHST
+8 LEMEHSK
-15 LLKGKIASQIALK
+15 LLGSKIATEIASQ
-28 GGWLPFSRYMELAL
+28 GGWIAFSHYMEMAL

-55 KLGAGGDF
+55 KLGTGGDF

-77 CSTLLPVLEGLKEKG
+77 VSAILPVLEGLKAQG
-92 LPTQILEFGAGTGK
+92 LPAKILEFGAGTGK
-106 LATSI
+106 LAESI

-117 LGFHLDRYDII
+117 LGFQLDGYDII
-128 EISPDLAQRQQ
+128 EISPDLTQRQQ
-139 ERIRNTI
+139 ER
-146 GQLHLKTQCNWL
+146 LHKLTAELELSTKCSWL
-158 TELPNFKG
+158 SSLSENFKG
-166 IILANEVIDAIPC
+166 VILANEVIDAIPC

-192 GVAFESDKLTWRIGS
+192 GVSFAEDKYFWKTGK
-207 PVEQHL
+207 PVEQAL
-213 LPEILLNGNF
+213 LPESLLSGNF
-223 SEGYVTELHTT
+223 SEGYVTELHPQ
-234 ANAWIQQVAKH
+234 ANAWIRQIAKQ

-253 FDYGFPEGEYYHPQ
+253 FDYGFPESEYYHPQ
-267 RLEGTLMAHHR
+267 RIEGTLMAHHR

-284 PFHLPGLCDLTT
+284 PFYLPGLCDLTT
-296 HVEWSQIARSA
+296 HVEWAQIARSA

-322 YLLDA
+322 FLLDA

-332 ALEIGNPSDPETFLP
+332 ALEIGDPSNPETFLP

-370 SKKLESLLPGYVLE
+370 SKKLDVLLPGYVLE
-384 DLPGLRGRNRL
+384 DLRGLRGRNRL
-395 QTLVL
+395 

>member
-8 LETEHST
+8 LETEHSE
-15 LLKGKIASQIALK
+15 LLKGKIASQIASQ
-28 GGWLPFSRYMELAL
+28 GGWLPFSRYMEMTL

-92 LPTQILEFGAGTGK
+92 LPTQILEFGAGSGK

-111 LTRLND
+111 LNRLND
-117 LGFHLDRYDII
+117 LGFDLDRYDII
-128 EISPDLAQRQQ
+128 EISPDLAQRQKKK
-139 ERIRNTI
+139 I
-146 GQLHLKTQCNWL
+146 GDALKELKLSTQCNWL
-158 TELPNFKG
+158 NALPKDFMG

-184 QNGFWYWY
+184 QNGFWYWH
-192 GVAFESDKLTWRIGS
+192 GVSFESGKFIWKKGAA
-207 PVEQHL
+207 VEQEL
-213 LPEILLNGNF
+213 LPESLLSGNF
-223 SEGYVTELHTT
+223 SESYVTELHMP
-234 ANAWIQQVAKH
+234 ANAWMHQVAKH

-296 HVEWSQIARSA
+296 HIEWSQIARSA
-307 LAENVDDVYL
+307 LAENADDVFL

-332 ALEIGNPSDPETFLP
+332 ALEIGDPSDPETFLP
-347 ISNSLQKLLSEA
+347 ISNALQKLLSEA

-370 SKKLESLLPGYVLE
+370 SKNLDTLLPGQSLE

-395 QTLVL
+395 

>member
-8 LETEHST
+8 LETAHTE
-15 LLKGKIASQIALK
+15 LLSQKIMAEIASK
-28 GGWLPFSRYMELAL
+28 GGWIAFSRYMEMAL

-77 CSTLLPVLEGLKEKG
+77 VETLLPILESLQAQG

-106 LATSI
+106 LAESI
-111 LTRLND
+111 LSRLHD
-117 LGFHLDRYDII
+117 LDFSLDCYDII
-128 EISPDLAQRQQ
+128 EISPDLAQRQE
-139 ERIRNTI
+139 ERLK
-146 GQLHLKTQCNWL
+146 QLAEKLVLPTQCNWL
-158 TELPNFKG
+158 SSLPSNFKG

-179 DAIIY
+179 DAIIF
-184 QNGFWYWY
+184 QNGFWYWQ
-192 GVAFESDKLTWRIGS
+192 GVSVLAGKLAWASGE
-207 PVEQHL
+207 PVEQSM
-213 LPEILLNGNF
+213 LPETLLTGNF
-223 SEGYVTELHTT
+223 SEGYVTELHAP
-234 ANAWIQQVAKH
+234 ANSWMRQIAKH
-245 LDAGLFLT
+245 LDTGLFLT
-253 FDYGFPEGEYYHPQ
+253 FDYGFPESEYYHAQ

-296 HVEWSQIARSA
+296 HDEWSQIARSA
-307 LAENVDDVYL
+307 LEEQVDDVYL
-317 TNQAA
+317 SNQAS

-332 ALEIGNPSDPETFLP
+332 ALEIGDPSNPETFLP
-347 ISNSLQKLLSEA
+347 ISNALQKLLSEA
-359 EMGELFKAFAF
+359 EMGELFKVFAF
-370 SKKLESLLPGYVLE
+370 SKKLPDLLPEHALE

-395 QTLVL
+395 